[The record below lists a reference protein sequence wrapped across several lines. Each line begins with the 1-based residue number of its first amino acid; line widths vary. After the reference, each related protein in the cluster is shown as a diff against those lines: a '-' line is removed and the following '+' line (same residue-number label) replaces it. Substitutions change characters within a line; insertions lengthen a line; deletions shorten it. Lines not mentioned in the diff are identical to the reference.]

1 VAQPTLT
8 SKGAETR
15 RALLATS
22 REQFVQHGYAAF
34 SLRSVAKAAGVS
46 LGHLQHFF
54 PTKNALVTAM
64 LSDASA
70 DYLRTYDTYT
80 RSLDL
85 QPWSRLEAVLRYL
98 LDDARNPETVRF
110 FVELWAVTN
119 HDDDAH
125 DVLRTHY
132 LRNRQSFWPL
142 VREVR
147 PDLTDETA
155 EALALQI
162 IAMVDGLIVFAH
174 SERPSPAAFDTVA
187 RRVLV
192 NSLDTVRRA

>member
-1 VAQPTLT
+1 MAQPSLT
-8 SKGAETR
+8 SRGAETR

-22 REQFVQHGYAAF
+22 REQFVEHGYAAF
-34 SLRSVAKAAGVS
+34 SLRSVAKAAGMS
-46 LGHLQHFF
+46 LGHLQYFF

-64 LSDASA
+64 LTDASA
-70 DYLRTYDTYT
+70 DYLRTYNTYT

-85 QPWSRLEAVLRYL
+85 QPWARLEAVLRYL
-98 LDDARNPETVRF
+98 LDDARNPRTIRF

-125 DVLRTHY
+125 RVLCSHY
-132 LRNRQSFWPL
+132 RRNRQSFWPL
-142 VREVR
+142 IRDAR
-147 PDLTDETA
+147 PDLTDEAA

-174 SERPSPAAFDTVA
+174 SERPSEAEFDAVA
-187 RRVLV
+187 LRVMRD
-192 NSLDTVRRA
+192 SLETVRRS